1 MKIARRVRLLH
12 TSTETVSPELQRCLR
27 RIFSL
32 ARHSRNNGLPV
43 PSGTRRNL
51 SACCN
56 HSSGRSPETAA
67 RYYGTAAASSRRKNR
82 GRILLRTE
90 VRRRSRRRESAH
102 VLERTRLLVLSAGTP
117 GCTGLNSLVERLG
130 VWNLPLCPPPS
141 GNAEPLQTQPRAKS
155 H

>member
-1 MKIARRVRLLH
+1 MKIAYPVLLQP
-12 TSTETVSPELQRCLR
+12 SLMETVRPESRRCLR

-43 PSGTRRNL
+43 LPGTRRSL
-51 SACCN
+51 SASCN
-56 HSSGRSPETAA
+56 HSSGMSPETAA
-67 RYYGTAAASSRRKNR
+67 RLVRTAAASSRRKDC
-82 GRILLRTE
+82 GRMLLRTE